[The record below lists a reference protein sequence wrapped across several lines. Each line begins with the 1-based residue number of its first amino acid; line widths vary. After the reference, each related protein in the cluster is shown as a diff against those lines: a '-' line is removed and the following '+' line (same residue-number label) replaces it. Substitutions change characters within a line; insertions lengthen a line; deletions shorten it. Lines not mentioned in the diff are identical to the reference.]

1 VLVTNFRKAQSHK
14 RKLKLAM
21 VAGVSRND
29 SNKVLWMEKTINQCF
44 ERHNREARLKEEMQ
58 RGRKVL

>member
-1 VLVTNFRKAQSHK
+1 VLVTNFRRAQNRK
-14 RKLKLAM
+14 RRLKLAM
-21 VAGVSRND
+21 AAGVSRND
-29 SNKVLWMEKTINQCF
+29 ANKVLWMEKTINQCF

>member
-1 VLVTNFRKAQSHK
+1 MVKRFYKAQNRK
-14 RKLKLAM
+14 RRLKLAM
-21 VAGVSRND
+21 ADGVSRND
-29 SNKVLWMEKTINQCF
+29 ANKVLWMEKSINQCF